1 VNQAGP
7 ASRSTRLKLTVRGAV
22 QGVGFRPFVF
32 RLATGLGL
40 AGWVNNSPQGVFIEA
55 EGPRAELEKFLL
67 RLETEKP
74 PRSFIQS
81 LEASWLDPVGYM
93 AFEIRPSETGG
104 NKTALVL
111 PDIATCPDCLREIFD
126 PQNRHHLYPFTNCT
140 NCGPRFSIIES
151 LPYDRANTSMK
162 AFTMCPQC
170 QAEYDDPRNRRFHA
184 QPNAC
189 PVCGPHLELWEGS
202 RVCENAESPRSHER
216 GYGTMLAAADA
227 IREGKIVAVKGL
239 GGFHL
244 MADARNDKAVRL
256 LRERKQREEKPF
268 ALMFPSLESVKAEC
282 EVSPLEERL
291 LRSPEAPIV
300 LLRKLARPHPGP
312 LPQERE
318 NRSPITCENTTADS
332 STEVEQIGPHKGCSL
347 SPGERVRVR
356 ASVEQN
362 RLPLAQSV
370 APNNP
375 FLGVMLPYTP
385 LHHLLMA
392 ELGFPVVATSGNL
405 SDEPICTDERE
416 ALERL
421 GGIADVFL
429 VHNRPIVRHV
439 DDSIVRVML
448 DRELVLRR
456 ARGYAPLPINVL
468 PASRWQDKQNCRQA
482 GSTILAVG
490 AHLKNAV
497 ALSVG
502 NQVFISQHIGDLE
515 TEQAH
520 TAFRRVIA
528 DFEKLYEAK
537 PDIIA
542 SDLHPDYLS
551 TKFAK
556 ELVAQASR
564 PVNQTQAGGLCHV
577 GVQHHIAHVLSCMAE
592 NEIAPPAL
600 GVSWDGTGYGLD
612 GTVWGGEFFLVT
624 DKSVERIAHLRP
636 FRLPGGDKAVKE
648 PRRTA
653 LGLLY
658 EISGDKVFEQK
669 VRREGAPDG
678 GRGGCAPLAAFSSA
692 ELGTL
697 KTMLAKKLNSPVT
710 TSMGRLF
717 DAVASLI
724 NLRQQ
729 IRFEGQAAMEL
740 EFALDGIET
749 EDHYNLSLVTRHPS
763 HELDWSPMVEAILA
777 DVKKGVSVGTISA
790 RFHNA
795 LAEGIVAVAKR
806 AGQNRVVLSGGCFQ
820 NRYLTERAVRRL
832 SAEGFRPY
840 WHQRVPPNDGGIALG
855 QVVAALRRK
864 E

>member
-1 VNQAGP
+1 V
-7 ASRSTRLKLTVRGAV
+7 RLKLTVRGAV

-32 RLATGLGL
+32 RLASEPGL
-40 AGWVNNSPQGVFIEA
+40 AGWVNNSPQGVFIEV

-67 RLETEKP
+67 RLEIEKP

-81 LEASWLDPVGYM
+81 LEASWLDPVGYTT
-93 AFEIRPSETGG
+93 FEIRPSETGG

-126 PQNRHHLYPFTNCT
+126 PKNRRHGYPFTNCT

-170 QAEYDDPRNRRFHA
+170 RAEYDDPRDRRFHA

-189 PVCGPHLELWEGS
+189 PVCGPQIELWRIGPAKRE
-202 RVCENAESPRSHER
+202 RNAANFSEAQNQPRFAGR
-216 GYGTMLAAADA
+216 GYNVLPAATQA

-244 MADARNDKAVRL
+244 MVNAQDDDAVRR

-268 ALMFPSLESVKAEC
+268 ALMFPSLESIKAEC
-282 EVSPLEERL
+282 VVSLLEERL
-291 LRSPEAPIV
+291 LRPPEAPIV
-300 LLRKLARPHPGP
+300 LLKKIGNRKSEIGNSIAPG
-312 LPQERE
+312 
-318 NRSPITCENTTADS
+318 
-332 STEVEQIGPHKGCSL
+332 
-347 SPGERVRVR
+347 
-356 ASVEQN
+356 
-362 RLPLAQSV
+362 
-370 APNNP
+370 NP
-375 FLGVMLPYTP
+375 YLGAMLPYTP
-385 LHHLLMA
+385 LHHLLLA

-421 GGIADVFL
+421 RDIADVFL
-429 VHNRPIVRHV
+429 VHNRPIVRHM

-456 ARGYAPLPINVL
+456 ARGYAPLPITLNL
-468 PASRWQDKQNCRQA
+468 QP
-482 GSTILAVG
+482 STLNPQPILAVG

-502 NQVFISQHIGDLE
+502 SQVFISQHIGDLE
-515 TEQAH
+515 TGQAH

-528 DFEKLYEAK
+528 DFENLYEAK
-537 PDIIA
+537 PQIIA
-542 SDLHPDYLS
+542 ADLHPDYLS
-551 TKFAK
+551 TKYAREPGRA
-556 ELVAQASR
+556 ELPLGQDAQQRVPTIIS
-564 PVNQTQAGGLCHV
+564 
-577 GVQHHIAHVLSCMAE
+577 VQHHIAHVLSCMAE
-592 NEIAPPAL
+592 NEIVPPAL
-600 GVSWDGTGYGLD
+600 GVSWDGTGYGTD
-612 GTVWGGEFFLVT
+612 GTIWGGEFFLVT
-624 DKSVERIAHLRP
+624 DERVERIAHLRP

-653 LGLLY
+653 LGLLH
-658 EISGDKVFEQK
+658 EIYGDKVFEQEK
-669 VRREGAPDG
+669 PVMI
-678 GRGGCAPLAAFSSA
+678 AAFSSA
-692 ELGTL
+692 ELATL
-697 KTMLAKKLNSPVT
+697 KTMLAKKLNSPAT

-740 EFALDGIET
+740 EFALDGVGTDEAYPLPIEKPAT
-749 EDHYNLSLVTRHPS
+749 TTDKSETGNRKS
-763 HELDWSPMVEAILA
+763 EIFLDWSPMIEAILD
-777 DVKKGVSVGTISA
+777 DVQHNVSVGIISA
-790 RFHNA
+790 KFHNA
-795 LAEGIVAVAKR
+795 LAEGIIAVAKH
-806 AGQNRVVLSGGCFQ
+806 AGQDRVVLSGGCFQ
-820 NRYLTERAVRRL
+820 NRYLTERSVRRL
-832 SAEGFRPY
+832 RAEGFRPY